1 MRMAC
6 NDPFGAVCNLLM
18 GQNSIVP
25 QYDLILIDEGQDFTP
40 PFYQLCYKL
49 SKTRKIVWAYDD
61 FQNIFNVKIQDERAT
76 FGKNE
81 NGKYNVDLI
90 GIIYQTKI

>member
-49 SKTRKIVWAYDD
+49 SKREK
-61 FQNIFNVKIQDERAT
+61 
-76 FGKNE
+76 
-81 NGKYNVDLI
+81 
-90 GIIYQTKI
+90 